1 MVLPGA
7 TLQISR
13 TGGRHTL
20 AASVSRAVRRYLWGV
35 GLFSAVLNILALTG
49 AVFMLQVYDRILPS
63 GSVQTL
69 VVLFLLAATLFAFY
83 GLLDL
88 FRGRVLLRIGALIDA
103 VLSPQVYQAI
113 VKLPLSRVQQEGR
126 ADPLHDLDSVRS
138 FLSGPAPAVLF
149 DLPWVP
155 FYIGVIYLFHPLLA
169 GLALLGI
176 VVLVTVMLLTDLL
189 TRTPTRIASLYAKDR
204 QRLAETSRRNAEA
217 LTALGMTRRYGEWWG
232 KTNDRYMGSQQRAS
246 DVAASL
252 GALSRALRMILQS
265 AVLALGAYL
274 VIYQEA
280 TAGII
285 IAGSILTG
293 RALAPLDAAIPNSKN
308 WTAARQSWM
317 RLSQVLQ
324 LVPES
329 GTAVMPLR
337 SPQERLSVEMAS
349 VTPPRSTKLVV
360 QDASF
365 TLKQGQGLGI
375 IGPSGSGKS
384 SLAQLLVGVW
394 TPTCG
399 KVQLDGSTF
408 DQWEPEQLG
417 RHIGYLP
424 QVVEL
429 LPGTISGNI
438 ARFKSDID
446 PEQVIRAADAA
457 GVHELIV
464 SLPDGYQTVIGE
476 QGAGL
481 SAGQLQR
488 IALARALYGEPFL
501 IVLDEPNSNLDA
513 EGEAAL
519 TRAIFGVRERGGI
532 AVIIAH
538 HPSALAAVDTLL
550 VMGNGRIR
558 AFGAKDEILPKILR
572 RKPSALPPLTVV
584 SDTTGTAS

>member
-7 TLQISR
+7 TLQINR
-13 TGGRHTL
+13 MDGRHTL

-49 AVFMLQVYDRILPS
+49 ALFMLQVYDRILPS

-88 FRGRVLLRIGALIDA
+88 FRGRVLLRIGALVDA
-103 VLSPQVYQAI
+103 VLSPQVYRAI
-113 VKLPLSRVQQEGR
+113 VKLPLSRVQQER
-126 ADPLHDLDSVRS
+126 NADPLHDLDSVRS

-155 FYIGVIYLFHPLLA
+155 FYIGLIYLFHPLLA

-176 VVLVTVMLLTDLL
+176 VVLVTVMLITDLL
-189 TRTPTRIASLYAKDR
+189 TRTPTRAASLYAKDR

-217 LTALGMTRRYGEWWG
+217 LTALGMTRRYGEWWAN
-232 KTNDRYMGSQQRAS
+232 TNDRYLGSQQRAS

-252 GALSRALRMILQS
+252 GALSRALRMMLQS

-308 WTAARQSWM
+308 WTAARQSWK
-317 RLSQVLQ
+317 RLRQILQ
-324 LVPES
+324 LIPES
-329 GTAVMPLR
+329 GTLLPLR
-337 SPQERLSVEMAS
+337 SPRQQLSVEMAS
-349 VTPPRSTKLVV
+349 VTPPGSTKLVV

-365 TLKQGQGLGI
+365 TIRKGQGLGI

-384 SLAQLLVGVW
+384 SLARLLVGVW
-394 TPTCG
+394 TPARG
-399 KVQLDGSTF
+399 KVQLDGAAL

-438 ARFKSDID
+438 ARFESDID
-446 PEQVIRAADAA
+446 PERVIRAADAA
-457 GVHELIV
+457 GVHDLIV

-488 IALARALYGEPFL
+488 IALARALYREPFL
-501 IVLDEPNSNLDA
+501 VVLDEPNSNLDA

-519 TRAIFGVRERGGI
+519 TRAIMGVRERGGI

-538 HPSALAAVDTLL
+538 HPSALSAVDTLL

-558 AFGAKDEILPKILR
+558 AFAAKDEILPKILR

-584 SDTTGTAS
+584 SDTTGRAS